1 MLAVLQTRTLSALER
16 GAQPCHIVYLCLL
29 YETAQNVLSLGDLN
43 QVPEV
48 DEVEDSRTSGFH
60 YNLAALNEPSS
71 MDCPSTARLSDSAS
85 LVSLLSA
92 SALDFE

>member
-1 MLAVLQTRTLSALER
+1 MSHRVSLFVIRDCAKRS
-16 GAQPCHIVYLCLL
+16 
-29 YETAQNVLSLGDLN
+29 SLGDLN

-60 YNLAALNEPSS
+60 FNLAAPNEPSS